1 MIDPRLAVI
10 DTETTGLEA
19 TDEVIEVGVVT
30 ETLGNA
36 WYFSAS
42 KPIPAEVSAV
52 HHIVDADVAGRPLF
66 RDYAPVLR
74 DELHRNGVQV
84 LVAHNADFDRKMLG
98 EEFVDFEWICTFK
111 CALHVFPDA
120 PNHKNETLCYH
131 LGVGALGRSG
141 RSGNAHSAQFDALQT
156 KAILEEL
163 LKHASIE
170 QMIAW
175 TKDIKNIQKL
185 PFGKH
190 AGKKWAEIDGG
201 YLMWMIKAADMDPDM
216 RELASRELKRR
227 R

>member
-1 MIDPRLAVI
+1 MKPPWGRKPLGFPCSRRYEMIDPRLAVI

-84 LVAHNADFDRKMLG
+84 LVAHN
-98 EEFVDFEWICTFK
+98 
-111 CALHVFPDA
+111 
-120 PNHKNETLCYH
+120 
-131 LGVGALGRSG
+131 
-141 RSGNAHSAQFDALQT
+141 
-156 KAILEEL
+156 
-163 LKHASIE
+163 
-170 QMIAW
+170 
-175 TKDIKNIQKL
+175 
-185 PFGKH
+185 
-190 AGKKWAEIDGG
+190 
-201 YLMWMIKAADMDPDM
+201 
-216 RELASRELKRR
+216 
-227 R
+227 

>member
-141 RSGNAHSAQFDALQT
+141 RSGNAHSAQFDACQT